1 MFPVQFKF
9 IDLKNLLLILSSV
22 LLLFQAC
29 SKSDPNIKT
38 VVDDSLFDVTVG
50 SSVIPYIQV
59 TTQNV
64 IQNEPKIPGLMH
76 VYVEESLVFS
86 STIGIEYRGS
96 TSYRLSDKKSYGIEL
111 WDEVNEGYD
120 AEVLGF
126 PEEEDWI
133 FMGHVFRASNN
144 TIFDPSLMHHYLGY
158 QLYRSMGNY
167 ASRSR
172 YMELEVNS
180 FYKGAYVFMEKLKRD
195 SNRIDVNKLKATENE
210 GEDLTGG
217 YILKIDK
224 TAGGDVAPNEPL
236 AYYEDNWD
244 DDARYSEA
252 LSFRSQYDIFGNIL
266 TNEPFGPPNHSEQY
280 LETYFLYE
288 HPKNDDITT
297 EQKKYIQNYIHDFE
311 TALLADDFSSSE
323 RTYTDFID
331 LNSFV
336 DYFILNELT
345 GNIDAYRL
353 STYMHKEKSEPLRMG
368 PVWDLN
374 IGYNRQDRVPT
385 TDWIANYNQYVSKDA
400 WMVPFWWPR
409 LLQDPVFQSAL
420 QNRWNELR
428 VNTLSNA
435 TVLGL
440 VNTTSE
446 FLISNGAIDRNYT
459 KWSGISVDYPN
470 TINEL
475 ERYLED
481 RLSWMD
487 ATIGAF

>member
-1 MFPVQFKF
+1 MFTVQFKF

-210 GEDLTGG
+210 GEDLTG
-217 YILKIDK
+217 
-224 TAGGDVAPNEPL
+224 
-236 AYYEDNWD
+236 
-244 DDARYSEA
+244 
-252 LSFRSQYDIFGNIL
+252 
-266 TNEPFGPPNHSEQY
+266 
-280 LETYFLYE
+280 
-288 HPKNDDITT
+288 
-297 EQKKYIQNYIHDFE
+297 
-311 TALLADDFSSSE
+311 
-323 RTYTDFID
+323 
-331 LNSFV
+331 
-336 DYFILNELT
+336 
-345 GNIDAYRL
+345 
-353 STYMHKEKSEPLRMG
+353 
-368 PVWDLN
+368 
-374 IGYNRQDRVPT
+374 
-385 TDWIANYNQYVSKDA
+385 
-400 WMVPFWWPR
+400 
-409 LLQDPVFQSAL
+409 
-420 QNRWNELR
+420 
-428 VNTLSNA
+428 
-435 TVLGL
+435 
-440 VNTTSE
+440 
-446 FLISNGAIDRNYT
+446 
-459 KWSGISVDYPN
+459 
-470 TINEL
+470 
-475 ERYLED
+475 
-481 RLSWMD
+481 
-487 ATIGAF
+487 